1 MEISVFLNSIKQD
14 FIESCNLYHHNQI
27 GNSITIYKD
36 NEDFPDLDGFQ
47 LAIVGV
53 EEDRNSFN
61 NKGCKDAP
69 NAVRKSLYQLFN
81 HWNNLNIIDLGN
93 IKNGFGIEDTYFALN
108 NVFTTLMK
116 YRIIPII
123 IGGSQDLTY
132 PIYQVYEN
140 TGKLVNITSIDSR
153 FDIGQDNEVLSSN
166 SYLSYI
172 ILHQPNFL
180 FNFTNIGYQNYYV
193 DNQNIDLMNQLLFDV
208 HRIGN
213 VKNNIE
219 LTEPLIRNADIVT
232 IDVSAF
238 RASDAPGVQY
248 NSPNGFSSE
257 DGCKMTRYAGL
268 NNKLTSI
275 GFFEYNPSYDVN
287 NMTANSI
294 SQMIWYFIEG
304 YNSRIDDL
312 PSNNSRD
319 FKRFIVQFEG
329 IDDDLV
335 FICNKITGKW
345 WIDLSFKSKD
355 REKYERHHYI
365 PCSREDYEQAL
376 KNEIP
381 DKWWQFYQKLM

>member
-1 MEISVFLNSIKQD
+1 MEINVFLNPIRQD
-14 FIESCNLYHHNQI
+14 FLDSCNLHHSQQI
-27 GNSITIYKD
+27 GNSISIYKD
-36 NEDFPDLDGFQ
+36 DNIFPNLEDFQ
-47 LAIVGV
+47 LAIIGV
-53 EEDRNSFN
+53 EEERNSFD

-69 NAVRKSLYQLFN
+69 NVIRKTLYQLFN
-81 HWNNLNIIDLGN
+81 HWNNVKIVDLGN
-93 IKNGFGIEDTYFALN
+93 IKCGFDIEDTYFALN
-108 NVFTTLMK
+108 KVFSTLFK
-116 YRIIPII
+116 YHIVPII

-153 FDIGQDNEVLSSN
+153 FDIGQDNDDLSSN
-166 SYLSYI
+166 SYLSHI

-193 DNQNIDLMNQLLFDV
+193 DNQSINLMKELLFDV

-213 VKNNIE
+213 IKNNIE
-219 LTEPLIRNADIVT
+219 LTEPLIRNADILT

-238 RASDAPGVQY
+238 RASDAPGVKY

-275 GFFEYNPSYDVN
+275 GFFEYNPSYDIN
-287 NMTANSI
+287 NVTANSL

-304 YNSRIDDL
+304 YSCRINDFPAHNSH
-312 PSNNSRD
+312 D
-319 FKRFIVQFEG
+319 FKRFIVQFEN
-329 IDDDLV
+329 IEDDIIFL
-335 FICNKITGKW
+335 CHKTTGKW

-365 PCSREDYEQAL
+365 PCSREDYEL
-376 KNEIP
+376 TLENELP
-381 DKWWQFYQKLM
+381 DRWWQFYQKLM